1 MKNTTTNTPETTA
14 AMITPEYIEEQA
26 AEWKAAADIA
36 MKAAE
41 AYLSDVASRKATLQT
56 QQREYETALNK
67 TKQERANIA
76 ARIVELSSRGQIEE
90 AAEDDRYLE
99 TLDREIEGFGRKLR
113 VLSVADP
120 KGDAGLYKAAKD
132 ACEAMGDHR
141 TTYRERIGEL
151 QQIVS
156 MEIARLETMSKELS
170 YAMDR
175 DHGQYAANK
184 YNLAHRHFHDLD
196 RADREAAERAAA
208 DRKAKEKEKG
218 ATRYT
223 MV

>member
-1 MKNTTTNTPETTA
+1 MKDIREITA
-14 AMITPEYIEEQA
+14 GDITAEFIEEQA
-26 AEWKAAADIA
+26 AEWKESAGKA
-36 MKAAE
+36 MEAAE
-41 AYLSDVASRKATLQT
+41 AYLSDVQSRKATLQT
-56 QQREYETALNK
+56 QQREYDAALNK
-67 TKQERANIA
+67 IKKERADIA
-76 ARIVELSSRGQIEE
+76 DRIVDLSSRGQIEE
-90 AAEDDRYLE
+90 AAEDDAYLE
-99 TLDREIEGFGRKLR
+99 TLDREIAGIGRKLR

-120 KGDAGLYKAAKD
+120 KGDANLYKTAKD
-132 ACEAMGDHR
+132 AYDAMGDHR

-175 DHGQYAANK
+175 DPGQYAANK
-184 YNLAHRHFHDLD
+184 YNLAYRHFHDLD